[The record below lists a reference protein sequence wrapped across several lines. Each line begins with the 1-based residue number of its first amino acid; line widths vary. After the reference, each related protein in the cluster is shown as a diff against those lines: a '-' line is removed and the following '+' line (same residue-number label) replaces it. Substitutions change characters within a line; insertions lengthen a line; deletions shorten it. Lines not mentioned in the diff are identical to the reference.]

1 MEGISTTV
9 NAALSDLAPEL
20 LAIAPG
26 AIGVAALLWGIPKA
40 VGFFKRVAK

>member
-1 MEGISTTV
+1 MDGISTTV
-9 NAALSDLAPEL
+9 NGALGDVNAEL
-20 LAIAPG
+20 LLIAPA